1 MKRYLNTSM
10 TYFSYL
16 SEIGTI
22 YQRLILRT
30 PLACVSRRPAKA
42 YTPQPAKVDLAKK
55 LVVLKAVMAQISRQ
69 EYLAKIPRY
78 NEDSGPQDGDELCRF
93 LPAEWQQKSI
103 DVKARDKMTVDEIL
117 NNSVFA
123 SLYYGDIMCS
133 FCCNMIV
140 TRDIADVM
148 AHLVNRHKKLVRS
161 WFSCPVCI
169 STTITD
175 WNSFSNHWLRY
186 HSSCLGLIV
195 VLEGA
200 NIAARLSMGLALH
213 TWISSCKL
221 MKVWLQENMD
231 SEVEAP
237 LMRSAIG
244 GYTEKDLYEA
254 EQLAE
259 AIRDD
264 QTEFLPMRLAEEFRR
279 TEAEWQLA
287 KMREAE
293 KRKREAAYMDMPPPN
308 SYA

>member
-1 MKRYLNTSM
+1 M
-10 TYFSYL
+10 
-16 SEIGTI
+16 
-22 YQRLILRT
+22 
-30 PLACVSRRPAKA
+30 
-42 YTPQPAKVDLAKK
+42 
-55 LVVLKAVMAQISRQ
+55 
-69 EYLAKIPRY
+69 
-78 NEDSGPQDGDELCRF
+78 
-93 LPAEWQQKSI
+93 EWQQRSI
-103 DVKARDKMTVDEIL
+103 DVKARDKLTVDKIL

-123 SLYYGDIMCS
+123 SPCYGDIMCS
-133 FCCNMIV
+133 FCCNMII
-140 TRDIADVM
+140 TRDIADVL

-175 WNSFSNHWLRY
+175 WNGFSNHWLRY

-264 QTEFLPMRLAEEFRR
+264 QTEFLPRRLAEEFRR

-293 KRKREAAYMDMPPPN
+293 KRKREAASMDMPPPN